1 MNRVEGTMP
10 SARFYFVCA
19 GAKIGGWP
27 CPGVQNR
34 CFLGCGVKAAVMQ
47 KHNQSQRVLQANA
60 PLQPRG
66 QECRNQPTI
75 KNKTRACRMGKFAL
89 CKPLFYCAG
98 EREQPHPVRPIRGRF
113 RVCFVQH
120 GGCCPG
126 SALWQISRPAK
137 NCWVASPVVEL
148 PGSLWSCPVKP
159 KSRLLGGIRQL

>member
-75 KNKTRACRMGKFAL
+75 TNKTRACRMGKFAL

-98 EREQPHPVRPIRGRF
+98 KEQPQPVQPHTRQIPGL
-113 RVCFVQH
+113 C
-120 GGCCPG
+120 GCVLCSMGAVAPVLPFG
-126 SALWQISRPAK
+126 KYPALQKTAGW
-137 NCWVASPVVEL
+137 L
-148 PGSLWSCPVKP
+148 PQQWSCQVPSGP
-159 KSRLLGGIRQL
+159 AL